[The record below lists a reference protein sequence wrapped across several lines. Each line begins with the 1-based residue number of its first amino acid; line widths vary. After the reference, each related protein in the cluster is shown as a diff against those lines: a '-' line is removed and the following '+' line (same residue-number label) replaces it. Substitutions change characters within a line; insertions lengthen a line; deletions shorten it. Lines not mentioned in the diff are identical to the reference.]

1 MAEQA
6 NPSLPLFPIQ
16 LQKVDIGEVSYSCHG
31 FSDSSIAPAT
41 EVNLTVSVSPF
52 DEKSRSFQVT
62 LMFKCSST
70 PPTSPLPYPY
80 SLMMALHGNFQV
92 GDVKRFGLDGAGIEK
107 WGERNGAMV
116 LLPFLRESVYSFTQ
130 KTGFQPLLIPLVE
143 TTAFKVMPPSQPPTA
158 SAAMATVV
166 SEVTPVSE

>member
-16 LQKVDIGEVSYSCHG
+16 LRKVDIGEVAYICQG

-41 EVNLTVSVSPF
+41 DINLTVAVSPF
-52 DEKSRSFQVT
+52 DEENRSFQVT
-62 LMFKCSST
+62 LAFRCAST
-70 PPTSPLPYPY
+70 PPKSPLPYPY
-80 SLMMALHGNFQV
+80 SLTMTLHGEFRV
-92 GDVKRFGLDGAGIEK
+92 GDVKRFGLDSEGIQK
-107 WGERNGAMV
+107 WGEKNGAMV

-143 TTAFKVMPPSQPPTA
+143 TTAFKVMPPSQPPAATA
-158 SAAMATVV
+158 AIATVV
-166 SEVTPVSE
+166 SAAPVSG